1 MRARLRSGAFEAK
14 KRFMA
19 DKLKIALAALLVVA
33 GLVGFYWFSSQPAVL
48 RVLMVLGGI
57 AAGVAVGWFSAPG
70 QELVAFTR
78 DAINEV
84 KKMVWPTRKESF
96 QTAAA
101 VFGFVVV
108 MALFLW
114 IVDKGLEWAMYD
126 LILGWKKS

>member
-1 MRARLRSGAFEAK
+1 
-14 KRFMA
+14 MA

-33 GLVGFYWFSSQPAVL
+33 GLAAFYVFSSQPLVV
-48 RVLMVLGGI
+48 RVLMVLGGF
-57 AAGVAVGWFSAPG
+57 AAGIAVGWFSAPG
-70 QELVAFTR
+70 QELAGFAR
-78 DAINEV
+78 DSINEV
-84 KKMVWPTRKESF
+84 KKMVWPTRKESL

>member
-1 MRARLRSGAFEAK
+1 
-14 KRFMA
+14 MA
-19 DKLKIALAALLVVA
+19 DKLKIVVAALLVVA
-33 GLVGFYWFSSQPAVL
+33 GLFGFYWFSTQPT
-48 RVLMVLGGI
+48 VLGGI

-70 QELVAFTR
+70 QQLAAFTR
-78 DAINEV
+78 ESIAEV

-126 LILGWKKS
+126 LVLGWRKT

>member
-1 MRARLRSGAFEAK
+1 
-14 KRFMA
+14 MA
-19 DKLKIALAALLVVA
+19 DKLKIVVAALLVVA
-33 GLVGFYWFSSQPAVL
+33 GLFGFYWFSTQPTVL

-70 QELVAFTR
+70 QQLAAFTR
-78 DAINEV
+78 ESIAEV

-101 VFGFVVV
+101 VFGFVVR

-114 IVDKGLEWAMYD
+114 IVDKGLEVVLYD
-126 LILGWKKS
+126 FVLGWKK